1 MAFFIHLIP
10 SSHPPTTQQTTKE
23 SLLYENA
30 FPYRAGNPFVCFP
43 SQTVYE
49 SFQAYTHLLVVI
61 AYDRSVKCKNKLTYH
76 QHIQSSH
83 NMLLCGLI
91 ISAKL
96 QK

>member
-10 SSHPPTTQQTTKE
+10 SSHPTTQQTTKE
-23 SLLYENA
+23 SLLYENV
-30 FPYRAGNPFVCFP
+30 FPYRAGNPFVCFL

-49 SFQAYTHLLVVI
+49 SFEPTLTRSLVV
-61 AYDRSVKCKNKLTYH
+61 AYDKSVKCKKKLTYH

-91 ISAKL
+91 TSAKL